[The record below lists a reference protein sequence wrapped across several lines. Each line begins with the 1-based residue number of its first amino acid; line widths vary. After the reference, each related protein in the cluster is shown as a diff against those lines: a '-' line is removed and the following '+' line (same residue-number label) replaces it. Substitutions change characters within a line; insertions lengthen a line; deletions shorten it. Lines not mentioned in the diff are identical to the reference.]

1 MIQTLISSKTRI
13 KLLLKF
19 FLNSETR
26 SYLRNLESEFG
37 ESTNAI
43 RLELNKFEKAGM
55 LVSELEGNKKYFKA
69 NEKHPLFKD
78 VSNIVRKYV
87 GIDWIIEYVAERLG
101 NLQKVYL
108 TGTFANGLEGQNVE
122 LVFIGDINKEFLKE
136 LCEKVEK
143 RIDKKITYKVLT
155 NTQSFD
161 KLFEESEHKFLLLW
175 ERI

>member
-26 SYLRNLESEFG
+26 SYLRHLESEFG

-55 LVSELEGNKKYFKA
+55 LISEYEGNRKFFMA
-69 NEKHPLFKD
+69 NHNHPLFAD
-78 VSNIVRKYV
+78 VKNIIRKYV
-87 GIDWIIEYVAERLG
+87 GLDWIIEYVAERIG
-101 NLQKVYL
+101 NLQRVYL
-108 TGTFANGLEGQNVE
+108 TGSFANGLDSDKID
-122 LVFIGDINKEFLKE
+122 LVFIGEVNKEFLFE
-136 LCEKVEK
+136 LCKKVEK
-143 RIDKKITYKVLT
+143 KIERVIAYKVVI

-161 KLFEESEHKFLLLW
+161 KLFEESDSKFILLW
-175 ERI
+175 EKI